1 MRAGRGFAAAF
12 FMETRAGRLIKTEV
26 SFVDEKQEL
35 LPEQENQGA
44 PPAPAAENA
53 AENTAEMP
61 ASAAENAAESSAPA
75 AELPAENAEGQAPA
89 AEPSAAEP
97 SAAENAAESSAEN
110 AEGEMHPVEP
120 PKRKRKWLWNLI
132 LVVLIG
138 LGIYSMFGISGEIN
152 GGGMSF
158 AEALSR
164 IDAVGLVLLLA
175 VILLTMTADCCKF
188 LTVNKAVLGK
198 FRPLVAL
205 KTSFLGKFYDG
216 VTPFSSGGQPMQIY
230 YMTTKGVSGGAS
242 SAVVLIRYFGS
253 MFAFTLFGITFMVA
267 GTALNVLDG
276 VSGRTLLMVFGW
288 VGLVLNCLLPLFIL
302 FFVLFPRFARKLTGG
317 LIFLGWKLH
326 IVKHKERVMRRAL
339 RTVQDFIDCFR
350 LIARRPLWLAL
361 FLVSCFAE
369 NALTLSTPY
378 FVMNALSCDLEG
390 MFFAVMALNVF
401 TTFGGS
407 FIPTP
412 GSSGVIEGMGV
423 LAFSVAAGATL
434 AWSVFFWR
442 FSVYYIYI
450 GIGLIWSI
458 TDLFRK
464 NIVRKKRA

>member
-1 MRAGRGFAAAF
+1 M
-12 FMETRAGRLIKTEV
+12 
-26 SFVDEKQEL
+26 DEKQEL
-35 LPEQENQGA
+35 LPEQENQSA
-44 PPAPAAENA
+44 PPAPAVENV
-53 AENTAEMP
+53 
-61 ASAAENAAESSAPA
+61 AESSAPA

-97 SAAENAAESSAEN
+97 SAAENAAEQSAPAAEQSAPIAES

-230 YMTTKGVSGGAS
+230 YMTTKGVSAGAS

-253 MFAFTLFGITFMVA
+253 MFAFTLFGITFMIA

>member
-1 MRAGRGFAAAF
+1 M
-12 FMETRAGRLIKTEV
+12 
-26 SFVDEKQEL
+26 DEKQEL
-35 LPEQENQGA
+35 LPEQENQSA
-44 PPAPAAENA
+44 P
-53 AENTAEMP
+53 P

-110 AEGEMHPVEP
+110 AEGELHPVEP

-158 AEALSR
+158 TEALSR

-230 YMTTKGVSGGAS
+230 YMTTKGVSAGAS

-253 MFAFTLFGITFMVA
+253 MFAFTLFGITFMIA
-267 GTALNVLDG
+267 GTATNVLDG

-326 IVKHKERVMRRAL
+326 IVKRKERAMRRAL

>member
-35 LPEQENQGA
+35 LPEQENQSA
-44 PPAPAAENA
+44 P
-53 AENTAEMP
+53 P

-110 AEGEMHPVEP
+110 AEGELHPVEP

-158 AEALSR
+158 TEALSR
-164 IDAVGLVLLLA
+164 IDAAGLVLLLA

-326 IVKHKERVMRRAL
+326 IVKRKERAMRRAL

>member
-12 FMETRAGRLIKTEV
+12 FMETRAGRLIKIEV

-35 LPEQENQGA
+35 LPEQENQSA
-44 PPAPAAENA
+44 PPAPAVENVAEQSAPAAKNA
-53 AENTAEMP
+53 AEPPAEG
-61 ASAAENAAESSAPA
+61 AEGQTSAAENATEQPAPA
-75 AELPAENAEGQAPA
+75 AEQ
-89 AEPSAAEP
+89 
-97 SAAENAAESSAEN
+97 SAEN

-164 IDAVGLVLLLA
+164 IDAAGLVLLLA

-230 YMTTKGVSGGAS
+230 YMTTKGVSAGAS

-253 MFAFTLFGITFMVA
+253 MFAFTLFGITFMIA
-267 GTALNVLDG
+267 GTATNVLDG

-288 VGLVLNCLLPLFIL
+288 VGLVLNCLLPLFLL

-326 IVKHKERVMRRAL
+326 IVKHKERAMRRAL

>member
-1 MRAGRGFAAAF
+1 
-12 FMETRAGRLIKTEV
+12 METRAGRLIKTEV

-35 LPEQENQGA
+35 LPEQENQSA
-44 PPAPAAENA
+44 PPAPAVENVAEQSAPAVKNA
-53 AENTAEMP
+53 AEPPAEG
-61 ASAAENAAESSAPA
+61 AEGQTSAAENAAEQPAPA
-75 AELPAENAEGQAPA
+75 AEQ
-89 AEPSAAEP
+89 S
-97 SAAENAAESSAEN
+97 AESAD
-110 AEGEMHPVEP
+110 GEMRPVEP

-230 YMTTKGVSGGAS
+230 YMTTKGVSAGAS

-326 IVKHKERVMRRAL
+326 IVKHKERAMRRAL

>member
-1 MRAGRGFAAAF
+1 M
-12 FMETRAGRLIKTEV
+12 
-26 SFVDEKQEL
+26 DEKQEL
-35 LPEQENQGA
+35 LPEQENQSA
-44 PPAPAAENA
+44 PPASAAENV
-53 AENTAEMP
+53 EGQT
-61 ASAAENAAESSAPA
+61 SAAENAAESSAPA
-75 AELPAENAEGQAPA
+75 AELPAESAEGQAPA

-97 SAAENAAESSAEN
+97 SAAENTAEPSAEN

-230 YMTTKGVSGGAS
+230 YMTTKGVSAGAS

-253 MFAFTLFGITFMVA
+253 MFAFTLFGITFMIA
-267 GTALNVLDG
+267 GTATNVLDG

-326 IVKHKERVMRRAL
+326 IVKRKERAMRRAL

-450 GIGLIWSI
+450 GIGLIWTI